1 LNRRTFLGGTA
12 ALLTAVA
19 LGACGG
25 GGGSGGGGG
34 DTADDLPGLAAQAQQ
49 FMTQQVAI
57 LASVQTKAELIDR
70 LNEAQDK
77 AHALSN
83 AIEDVEAPPELYN
96 GRAALALAMRTV
108 TLDLGRVRALV
119 QSGDLAGAKELLAN
133 VKSIQAVKDAI
144 AEVQSA
150 RLGTHALGREL
161 GDGLERLVGQV
172 ERIRLRWKVRIRD
185 RDHSHSGRP
194 CAANSV
200 L

>member
-12 ALLTAVA
+12 ALLASVA
-19 LGACGG
+19 FAACGG
-25 GGGSGGGGG
+25 GGSGGAGGGG

-49 FMTQQVAI
+49 FMTQQVAV

-70 LNEAQDK
+70 LNEAQDR

-108 TLDLGRVRALV
+108 TLDLGRVRGLV

-133 VKSIQAVKDAI
+133 VKSVQAVEDAI
-144 AEVQSA
+144 AEIQSA
-150 RLGTHALGREL
+150 G
-161 GDGLERLVGQV
+161 
-172 ERIRLRWKVRIRD
+172 
-185 RDHSHSGRP
+185 
-194 CAANSV
+194 
-200 L
+200 